1 MLSETKLLAVDV
13 GNSHTVF
20 GLWNGSEWVATWR
33 HRTDIEAT
41 EDELAAWLKSMFSL
55 HNLDFSVQKIAVAS
69 VVPGMDRTLGLLATR
84 YFGLEAVFLS
94 GASDHGVKVDYT
106 PPTAV
111 GADRIANAIGVLAIH
126 AAPCIVVDFGT
137 ATTFDV
143 INLEGVYVGGA
154 ILAGPLTSLSA
165 LVSRTAKLP
174 AIELKAPETAIGKS
188 TTHSIASGV
197 MFGYAGA
204 IDALIV
210 RITNELGTKPTV
222 VATGGLGEIFLDL
235 CEGIQSYEPML
246 TLDGIRLF
254 NR

>member
-1 MLSETKLLAVDV
+1 MPSETNLLAVDV

-20 GLWNGSEWVATWR
+20 GVWDGSKWVSTWR

-55 HNLDFSVQKIAVAS
+55 SNLDFSVDKMAVAS
-69 VVPGMDRTLGLLATR
+69 VVPGMDRTLSLLGTR
-84 YFGLEAVFLS
+84 YFGVEAIFLT

-106 PPTAV
+106 PPSAV
-111 GADRIANAIGVLAIH
+111 GADRIANAIGVLAIRS
-126 AAPCIVVDFGT
+126 APCIVVDFGT

-143 INLEGVYVGGA
+143 IDSGGVYIGGA

-174 AIELKAPETAIGKS
+174 AIELKAPETAIGKT
-188 TTHSIASGV
+188 TTHSISSGV

-204 IDALIV
+204 IDALIG
-210 RITNELGTKPTV
+210 RIAAELGTKPTV
-222 VATGGLGEIFLDL
+222 VATGGLGEIFLEL

-254 NR
+254 AR